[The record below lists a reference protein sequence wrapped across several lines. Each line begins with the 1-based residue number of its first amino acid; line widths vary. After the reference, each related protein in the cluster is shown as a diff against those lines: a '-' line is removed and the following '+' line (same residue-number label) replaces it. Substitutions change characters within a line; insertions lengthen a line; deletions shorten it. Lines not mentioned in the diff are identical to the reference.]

1 MMADSQLPAKRGRKS
16 NVPKVIEHPEV
27 NQEQIDNAMTAMR
40 ADAQGAQELALQ
52 IGYDGTLTVAALMD
66 GIRFYQGRT
75 VEACLELGKR
85 LVLLKEITPHG
96 EFTEQMEMLGIS
108 DRMARKFMAA
118 VLKFSNRNS
127 TAVLQSAGSQ
137 TKLLELVI
145 LDDGE
150 IEALENGDSAR
161 GLTLDAIEVM
171 SVRELKAALRESR
184 EENTANLD
192 LLRDKNA
199 ALDAA
204 RTDLARVKKAKPDV
218 ALADLRR
225 EVTAIGNDAE
235 GAIIGQLRQ
244 GFCALLEQH
253 ARRDNPSS
261 GDSNLFMAGIVGQ
274 LMASLITLR
283 DEFMLPEVGSEG
295 VPGWI
300 QDGQPSGEQA

>member
-1 MMADSQLPAKRGRKS
+1 MMADTQLPAKRGRKPHA
-16 NVPKVIEHPEV
+16 PKVIEHREV
-27 NQEQIDNAMTAMR
+27 DQEQIDRAFPAMR
-40 ADAQGAQELALQ
+40 AAAQGAQELALQ
-52 IGYDGTLTVAALMD
+52 IDYDGTLTVAALED
-66 GIRFYQGRT
+66 GIRFYQNRT

-96 EFTEQMEMLGIS
+96 EFIGRTEVLGIS
-108 DRMARKFMAA
+108 KRLGQQFMAA
-118 VLKFSNRNS
+118 VLKFSKANTS
-127 TAVLQSAGSQ
+127 SLLQSAGSKS
-137 TKLLELVI
+137 KLLELVV

-161 GLTLDAIEVM
+161 GLTLDDIEVM

-192 LLRDKNA
+192 LLLYKNA

-244 GFCALLEQH
+244 GFCALLEHH
-253 ARRDNPSS
+253 ARQVSG
-261 GDSNLFMAGIVGQ
+261 GDSNLFMAGIVAQ

-283 DEFMLPEVGSEG
+283 DEFMLPEVGAAG
-295 VPGWI
+295 VPEWVQADQQSG
-300 QDGQPSGEQA
+300 GQA